1 MCTSGNSDILIL
13 STIIGSLHLYDLK
26 NIENSIN
33 PNKYNHLALLQK
45 KVPNFN
51 ELDQEKR
58 KVPMQHYQ
66 MKYRFRG
73 YTF

>member
-1 MCTSGNSDILIL
+1 MCTSGNADLLIL

-33 PNKYNHLALLQK
+33 PSKYNHLALLRK
-45 KVPNFN
+45 KVPNWD
-51 ELDQEKR
+51 ELDMDKR